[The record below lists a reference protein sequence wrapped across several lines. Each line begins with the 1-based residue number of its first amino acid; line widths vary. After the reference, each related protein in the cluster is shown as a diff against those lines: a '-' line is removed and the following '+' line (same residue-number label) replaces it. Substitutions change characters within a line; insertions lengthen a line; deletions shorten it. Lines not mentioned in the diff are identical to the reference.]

1 MYKEKHIL
9 LSIQPRIVE
18 EIISGEKKF
27 EFRRKFS
34 DLTKPEISNTVIIYC
49 SSPVMK
55 IIGSFVVKK
64 FYHSDF
70 DTLMKQVKANKEYE
84 QRIAN
89 YLIDK
94 TSCFA
99 MEISELKLYEY
110 PLSLGYLRNTY
121 LGFVPG
127 QSYRYLPGGIKNEL
141 ISRNQSL

>member
-1 MYKEKHIL
+1 MYIL
-9 LSIQPRIVE
+9 LSIKPIIVD

-34 DLTKPEISNTVIIYC
+34 DLTKSEINNTVIIYC

-55 IIGSFVVKK
+55 IIGSFVVKN

-70 DTLMKQVKANKEYE
+70 DTLMKQVKADKEYE
-84 QRIAN
+84 QRIAS

-110 PLSLGYLRNTY
+110 PLSLDYLRNTY
-121 LGFVPG
+121 PGFVPG
-127 QSYRYLPGGIKNEL
+127 QSYRYLPEDIKNEL
-141 ISRNQSL
+141 ISKN